1 MKYHSDT
8 REWEY
13 DSEGKKIIWK
23 SFFPEYPFE
32 HSEYGIA
39 FFILHIML
47 RKITIS
53 KSVQKI
59 EQLSVGSLLYLIF
72 KKQMKV

>member
-39 FFILHIML
+39 FFLFSILCCG
-47 RKITIS
+47 R
-53 KSVQKI
+53 
-59 EQLSVGSLLYLIF
+59 
-72 KKQMKV
+72 